1 MNTIGD
7 RIKSV
12 RISENL
18 SQEEFGKRLNLSRSI
33 ISCYEKGLR
42 EITERSIK
50 DIVREFNIDE
60 NWIYTGEGDM
70 YHKMTEDEEFA
81 YMIGALLVDDEED
94 KRKFIRLMLDLDE
107 SYWPIVTELIEGIK
121 KRDEHLS
128 KINNQKR
135 KHPKSFLH

>member
-1 MNTIGD
+1 MNSIGD

-60 NWIYTGEGDM
+60 NWIYTGEGEM
-70 YHKMTEDEEFA
+70 YHKMTDDEEFS
-81 YMIGALLVDDEED
+81 YMIGTLLAEDDD
-94 KRKFIRLMLDLDE
+94 NKRKFIRLMLDLDE
-107 SYWPIVTELIEGIK
+107 SYWPIVTDLIEGIR
-121 KRDEHLS
+121 KRDEKLS
-128 KINNQKR
+128 NIDDK
-135 KHPKSFLH
+135 

>member
-70 YHKMTEDEEFA
+70 YRKMTEDEEFA
-81 YMIGALLVDDEED
+81 YMVGALLVDDEED

-135 KHPKSFLH
+135 DAD

>member
-121 KRDEHLS
+121 KRDKHLS

-135 KHPKSFLH
+135 DAD

>member
-135 KHPKSFLH
+135 DAD